1 MKTLNIYAA
10 ILFSIFAINFSTAQT
25 TVKKETI
32 KVWGNCGMCKT
43 NIEKAAKK
51 AGATKASWNEESKE
65 LKVSYTGNKTSAV
78 KIQQAIAKSGYD
90 TQGFTAD
97 DKVYNKLH
105 GCCQYDRKNGMAA
118 VETEKNT
125 KAAYCCTMHPDV
137 KSDLPGKC
145 SKCGMD
151 LTKSKKEQMKMEVMK
166 TYTCPMHSDITS
178 NSPEKCSKCGMD
190 LKEKQ

>member
-65 LKVSYTGNKTSAV
+65 LQVAYASNKTSAV

-90 TQGFTAD
+90 TQDFTGD
-97 DKVYNKLH
+97 NKAYDNLH
-105 GCCQYDRKNGMAA
+105 ACCKYDRKAA
-118 VETEKNT
+118 DAATT
-125 KAAYCCTMHPDV
+125 KCCDNE
-137 KSDLPGKC
+137 
-145 SKCGMD
+145 KCGKD
-151 LTKSKKEQMKMEVMK
+151 EAACKDAG
-166 TYTCPMHSDITS
+166 C
-178 NSPEKCSKCGMD
+178 C
-190 LKEKQ
+190 KEKTCCKS